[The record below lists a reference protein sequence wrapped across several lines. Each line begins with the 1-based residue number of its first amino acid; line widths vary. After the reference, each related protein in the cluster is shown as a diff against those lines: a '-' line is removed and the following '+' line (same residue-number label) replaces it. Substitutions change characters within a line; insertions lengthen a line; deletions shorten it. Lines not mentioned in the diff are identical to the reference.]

1 MHLGYF
7 GEREQTVQS
16 SEEVNGSLV
25 GAIVFTEVTKER
37 HHKSKQMAYQQ
48 EYQFVVLSANC

>member
-7 GEREQTVQS
+7 GERKQTVQS

-25 GAIVFTEVTKER
+25 GAVVLTEVTKER

-48 EYQFVVLSANC
+48 GYQL

>member
-7 GEREQTVQS
+7 CEREQTVQS

-25 GAIVFTEVTKER
+25 GAIVLTEVTKET
-37 HHKSKQMAYQQ
+37 HHKQMPYQQ
-48 EYQFVVLSANC
+48 GYQFVVSSANC